1 MENKFKLKKERF
13 INWYFSDNDTRI
25 DFGNNAISELEQFGK
40 LNVTIKGL
48 FDTCGYI
55 PQWICEGQSIND
67 EDDLEQWQVELI

>member
-1 MENKFKLKKERF
+1 MEKKFKLTKERF

-55 PQWICEGQSIND
+55 PQWICEGQSD
-67 EDDLEQWQVELI
+67 ETDDELSPLDIELI